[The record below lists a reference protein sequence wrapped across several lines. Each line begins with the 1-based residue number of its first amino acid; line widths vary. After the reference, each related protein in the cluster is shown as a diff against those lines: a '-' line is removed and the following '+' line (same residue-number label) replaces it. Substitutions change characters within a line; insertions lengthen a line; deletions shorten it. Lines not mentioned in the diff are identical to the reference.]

1 MLGIRDKSD
10 LPCSIYGDRIVINFL
25 DPEKDLERVKEI
37 IDLLEGNVGK
47 LINLEVL
54 RKRLCQIF
62 DDARKC
68 RYVLKAISNFYS
80 IERVKP
86 STLDNLISFYES
98 ISEEYDGF
106 FPLNKPRE
114 LMNRAMNKAELSHD
128 DLVASSFKLHLINKI
143 REPKYDEFLAIANYY
158 ILREAISM
166 AETMTINFKCQSEF
180 SRLIK
185 FIVYR
190 AKRSRAYIDARL
202 VKNALQCEILSPY
215 YYLPEKASRFYGRRF
230 AVILANSLAMYKP
243 WSIKAFLRIGSE
255 RLLWKL
261 DSELPWAPSIS
272 LPDRARK
279 DIPVFDSLVE
289 KKIYDSLIKMSRE
302 YNCDVLREST
312 VIDIDGSLFI
322 PDITIR
328 CGARELYIEIVGF
341 WTQKYISKK
350 REKLMKLSEI
360 ERKQVILLID
370 SKLRDEFRDVHLTK
384 LFYRYNKV
392 NEIENKIREEI
403 RKYIS

>member
-10 LPCSIYGDRIVINFL
+10 LPCSIYGDRIVVNFL

-86 STLDNLISFYES
+86 SAIDNLISFYES
-98 ISEEYDGF
+98 ISEEHDGF

-114 LMNRAMNKAELSHD
+114 LMNHIMNSVELYRD
-128 DLVASSFKLHLINKI
+128 DLVASSFTLHLINKI

-166 AETMTINFKCQSEF
+166 AETMTINFKCQQEF
-180 SRLIK
+180 SKLIK

-202 VKNALQCEILSPY
+202 VKNTLQCEILNPY

-272 LPDRARK
+272 LPDKARK

-289 KKIYDSLIKMSRE
+289 KKIYDSLIKISRE

-328 CGARELYIEIVGF
+328 CGARELYIEIVLMTICLFSMSDHWCYLMALMGF
-341 WTQKYISKK
+341 NL
-350 REKLMKLSEI
+350 RLF
-360 ERKQVILLID
+360 LLTT
-370 SKLRDEFRDVHLTK
+370 S
-384 LFYRYNKV
+384 
-392 NEIENKIREEI
+392 
-403 RKYIS
+403 